1 MLKINLSDWDC
12 ENENF
17 WKKTGKKIANKN
29 LWLSIPALL
38 LAFAVWIMWGV
49 IIKYMKDF
57 GFNFG
62 MTDGLIV
69 GSQEY
74 LNALK
79 EINTLYYTLPAIAGL
94 AGATLRL
101 PNSFLISLGGGR
113 NVIFVTTSLLLIPAI
128 GTGIA
133 LSNIGS
139 SYLVFALMA
148 LLSGFGGGNFA
159 SSMSNISFFFPKKVQ
174 GYALGMNAGIGNL
187 GVGVMQK
194 LIPFVVGF
202 AFFGV
207 IGTSE
212 GISGSVPLAGIQNAG
227 WVWVPLLALAAIGAY
242 FGMNNVITGTPSL
255 PSPTQGIIK
264 TLYMVSLGLLGAA
277 IGAVLLTMV
286 PWTDW
291 GLKNASMWIVLPIV
305 VVITVQLMK
314 HATPREIKT
323 NLNKQFAILRNKH
336 NWIMTI
342 IYTMTF
348 GSFIG
353 FSAAFPKL
361 CQDIF
366 VYTDINNP
374 SFINPNAPN
383 FILWVFLGP
392 VIGALIRPVGGI
404 LSDKINSGA
413 KVTSYSTLFQ
423 IIATLAVAFFVIKAK
438 ASQTPEEYWWPFF
451 VSFMVLFLTTGIGNG
466 STFRSI
472 PNIFSKEQAGPV
484 LGWTSAIAAY
494 GAFIIPSVFGQQ
506 IQNGTP
512 EYALFGF
519 AAFYIFCFIL
529 NWWYYQRKN
538 AEIRNP

>member
-1 MLKINLSDWDC
+1 MKINISDWNVED
-12 ENENF
+12 ESF
-17 WKKTGKKIANKN
+17 WNKTGKKIANRN
-29 LWLSIPALL
+29 LWFSIPALL

-57 GFNFG
+57 GYNFG
-62 MTDGLIV
+62 MTEGLLE
-69 GSQEY
+69 GSKEY
-74 LNALK
+74 INALK
-79 EINTLYYTLPAIAGL
+79 EINNLYYTLPAIAGL

-128 GTGIA
+128 GTGMA
-133 LSNIGS
+133 LSDINT
-139 SYLVFALMA
+139 SYMVFATMA

-194 LIPFVVGF
+194 VIPFIVGF

-207 IGTSE
+207 IGDSIGSTGSSPLE
-212 GISGSVPLAGIQNAG
+212 GLQNAG
-227 WVWVPLLALAAIGAY
+227 WIWVPLLVLTAIGAY
-242 FGMNNVITGTPSL
+242 FGMNNVITGTPSM
-255 PSPTQGIIK
+255 PNTAQGIAK
-264 TLYMVSLGLLGAA
+264 TFYMVFLGL
-277 IGAVLLTMV
+277 IGATFGAFLLIIV
-286 PWTDW
+286 PWADW

-305 VVITVQLMK
+305 VILTVQLMK
-314 HATPREIKT
+314 RATPSEIKT
-323 NLNKQFAILRNKH
+323 NLNNQFAIFKNKH
-336 NWIMTI
+336 NWVMTI

-366 VYTDINNP
+366 VYSDINDP
-374 SFINPNAPN
+374 TYINPNAPN

-392 VIGALIRPVGGI
+392 VIGALIRPLGGI

-413 KVTSYSTLFQ
+413 KVTAFSTIFQ
-423 IIATLAVAFFVIKAK
+423 IIATLAVAYFVLQAK
-438 ASQTPEEYWWPFF
+438 GSETPEVYWWPFF
-451 VSFMVLFLTTGIGNG
+451 FSFMVLFMTTGIGNG

-472 PNIFSKEQAGPV
+472 PYIFSKEQAGPV

-494 GAFIIPSVFGQQ
+494 GAFIIPKVFGQQ
-506 IQNGTP
+506 IKSGTP
-512 EYALFGF
+512 EYALYGF
-519 AAFYIFCFIL
+519 AIFYTFCLFL
-529 NWWYYQRKN
+529 NWWFYQRKN

>member
-1 MLKINLSDWDC
+1 MKINIKDWNVED
-12 ENENF
+12 EGVWNS
-17 WKKTGKKIANKN
+17 TGKKIANRN
-29 LWLSIPALL
+29 LWFSIPALL

-57 GFNFG
+57 GYSFG
-62 MTDGLIV
+62 MTEGLIE
-69 GSQEY
+69 GTQEY

-79 EINTLYYTLPAIAGL
+79 EINNLYYTLPAIAGL

-113 NVIFVTTSLLLIPAI
+113 NVIFVTTALLLIPAI
-128 GTGIA
+128 GTGVA
-133 LSNIGS
+133 LSDINS
-139 SYLVFALMA
+139 SYMSFALMA
-148 LLSGFGGGNFA
+148 MLSGFGGGNFA
-159 SSMSNISFFFPKKVQ
+159 SSMSNISFFFPKKMQ

-194 LIPFVVGF
+194 LIPLVVGF

-207 IGTSE
+207 IGTSVSST
-212 GISGSVPLAGIQNAG
+212 GTAPLAGVQNAG
-227 WVWVPLLALAAIGAY
+227 WIWVPLLLLAVIGAF
-242 FGMNNVITGTPSL
+242 FGMNNVITGTPSM
-255 PSPTQGIIK
+255 PNAAQGISK
-264 TLYMVSLGLLGAA
+264 TLYMVFLGLIGAA
-277 IGAVLLTMV
+277 IGALLLIMV
-286 PWTDW
+286 PWATW

-305 VVITVQLMK
+305 VFITVQLMK
-314 HATPREIKT
+314 HATPGEIKS
-323 NLNKQFAILRNKH
+323 NLNKQFAIFKNKH

-366 VYTDINNP
+366 VYSDINDP
-374 SFINPNAPN
+374 SYINPNAPN

-413 KVTSYSTLFQ
+413 KVTAYSTIFQ
-423 IIATLAVAFFVIKAK
+423 ILATLTVAYFVIQAK
-438 ASQTPEEYWWPFF
+438 ESATPEVYWWPFF
-451 VSFMVLFLTTGIGNG
+451 FSFMALFLTTGIGNG

-472 PNIFSKEQAGPV
+472 PYIFSKEQAGPV

-494 GAFIIPSVFGQQ
+494 GAFIIPKVFGQQ
-506 IQNGTP
+506 IKSGTP

-529 NWWYYQRKN
+529 NWWYYQRKG

>member
-1 MLKINLSDWDC
+1 MKVNLSNWNIEDKG
-12 ENENF
+12 F
-17 WKKTGKKIANKN
+17 WSSTGKKIANRN
-29 LWLSIPALL
+29 LWFSIPALL

-57 GFNFG
+57 GYNFG
-62 MTDGLIV
+62 MTEGLAE
-69 GSQEY
+69 GSEEFM
-74 LNALK
+74 NALK
-79 EINTLYYTLPAIAGL
+79 KINNLYYTLPAIAGL

-133 LSNIGS
+133 LGDINS
-139 SYLVFALMA
+139 SYMMFASMA

-159 SSMSNISFFFPKKVQ
+159 SSMSNISFFFPKKMQ

-194 LIPFVVGF
+194 LIPFIVAF

-207 IGTSE
+207 VGSSE
-212 GISGSVPLAGIQNAG
+212 GSSATAPLAGLQNAG
-227 WVWVPLLALAAIGAY
+227 WIWVPLLVLSVIGAY
-242 FGMNNVITGTPSL
+242 FGMNNVITGTPSM
-255 PSPTQGIIK
+255 PSAGQGMAK
-264 TLYMVSLGLLGAA
+264 TLYMVVLGL
-277 IGAVLLTMV
+277 IGAVAGTILLLMV
-286 PWTDW
+286 PWADW
-291 GLKNASMWIVLPIV
+291 GLKDASTWIVLPV
-305 VVITVQLMK
+305 VVIITVQLMK
-314 HATPREIKT
+314 HATPKEIKS
-323 NLNKQFAILRNKH
+323 NLNKQFAILKNKH

-366 VYTDINNP
+366 VYSDLSDP
-374 SFINPNAPN
+374 SYVNPNAPN

-413 KVTSYSTLFQ
+413 KVTAYSTVFQ
-423 IIATLAVAFFVIKAK
+423 ILATLAVAFFVIKAK
-438 ASQTPEEYWWPFF
+438 GSTTPETYWWPFF
-451 VSFMVLFLTTGIGNG
+451 LSFMVLFLTTGIGNG

-472 PNIFSKEQAGPV
+472 PYIFNKEQAGPV

-494 GAFIIPSVFGQQ
+494 GAFIIPKVFGQQ

-519 AAFYIFCFIL
+519 TAFYIFCFLL
-529 NWWYYQRKN
+529 NWWYYQRKG